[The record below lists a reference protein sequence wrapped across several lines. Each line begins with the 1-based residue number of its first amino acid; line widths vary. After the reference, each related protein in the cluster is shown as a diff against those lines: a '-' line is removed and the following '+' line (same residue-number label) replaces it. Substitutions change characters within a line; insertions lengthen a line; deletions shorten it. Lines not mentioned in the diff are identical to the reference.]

1 MMLAL
6 AAAAHR
12 PSQPMML
19 ALAAAGHRGA
29 RR

>member
-6 AAAAHR
+6 APAAHR
-12 PSQPMML
+12 RSQPTML

-29 RR
+29 HR